1 MTEEKSSDP
10 ATISKEKFPYIVA
23 QEYEASWGQEGYDK
37 VVVVVAQEEIL
48 RLTHHEACAVIH
60 WIKSNNKKLRLI
72 SIVPPERIDVAKI
85 TADYEAEIKK
95 EIEQRAIEAEKRKK
109 REEAKTIARK
119 QKQLAK
125 LKKELGVE

>member
-10 ATISKEKFPYIVA
+10 AAISKEKYPYIVA

-37 VVVVVAQEEIL
+37 VVVVAQEEIL

-109 REEAKTIARK
+109 RAEAKTIARK